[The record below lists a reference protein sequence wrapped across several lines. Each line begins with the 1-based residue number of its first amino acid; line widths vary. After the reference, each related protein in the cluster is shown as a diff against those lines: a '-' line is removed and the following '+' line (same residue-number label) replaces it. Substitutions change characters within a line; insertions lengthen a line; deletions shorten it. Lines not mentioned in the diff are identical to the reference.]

1 MYKVKYVYSMI
12 KELFNCLHGRY
23 IMARHQDGTAAPLH
37 STSRPMLRRLRRE
50 GFAGISVGL
59 KETKQAMGLE
69 ESTFPRLIKEG
80 IFWSGLV
87 IGAIEFMLIVA
98 GLRNRPTGNW
108 QWFRNLLET

>member
-1 MYKVKYVYSMI
+1 
-12 KELFNCLHGRY
+12 
-23 IMARHQDGTAAPLH
+23 
-37 STSRPMLRRLRRE
+37 MLRRLRRE